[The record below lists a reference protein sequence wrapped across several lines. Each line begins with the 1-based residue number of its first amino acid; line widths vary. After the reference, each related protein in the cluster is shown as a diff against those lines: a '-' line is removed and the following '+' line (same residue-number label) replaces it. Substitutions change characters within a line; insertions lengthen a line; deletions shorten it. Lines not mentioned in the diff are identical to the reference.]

1 MMLRAFR
8 PAGGLRYGLLALTLT
23 VVLTAVASDP
33 ADARWRRK
41 HLRAGPAYTPPYAA
55 LVVDANTGR
64 VLHEANPDAQRHPA
78 SLTKIM
84 TLYLLFEQLESGKLK
99 LDSKLDVS
107 DHASQQA
114 PSKLG
119 LLPGQQIAVEDAIRA
134 LVTKS
139 ANDAAV
145 VVAEAIGGDE
155 ETFAKM
161 MTRKARALGMSRTTY
176 VNASGLPDDDQISTA
191 RDQVTLGRAIQD
203 RFPRY
208 YRYFQTSSF
217 SYRGHAMRNH
227 NKLLGRVE
235 GVDGIKTGYT
245 RASGFNL
252 VSSVRRGNRHIV
264 AVVLGGASG
273 GARDARMR
281 SLIEQHIASAAT
293 NRTIAKITETSDVT
307 ASAKSVTTAPVAGTA
322 LAAEPR
328 FEPRLAREDAALAM
342 VAAAAAEKPE
352 ITAPPTAQPAAQQQT
367 PSLAKPPLSG
377 STDPIAP
384 VRVKTITVK
393 AGNVQTASL
402 YPLVTPAPQATVAP
416 AHFAKSGPA
425 HGSAASATNAVTN
438 APANGS
444 SNSTVAP
451 TNTAAT
457 MPSEAPLPPP
467 PGARPGILGVLP
479 VEPPRGAVYQTA
491 SAASAPIPAPTTAP
505 AQTTVVKTR
514 PTKGPWLIQVG
525 AFPKET
531 EAQERLREAQTKG
544 KTLLAKAAPF
554 TEKFVKGEQEY
565 YRARFDGLTQAS
577 AEAACK
583 YFKRNDIA
591 CMTIKN

>member
-8 PAGGLRYGLLALTLT
+8 PAGGLRYGLLAFTLA
-23 VVLTAVASDP
+23 VAVTAIASDP
-33 ADARWRRK
+33 ADARWRRAK
-41 HLRAGPAYTPPYAA
+41 HFRAGPAYNPPYAA
-55 LVVDANTGR
+55 LVVDANSGR
-64 VLHEANPDAQRHPA
+64 VLHEASADALRHPA

-84 TLYLLFEQLESGKLK
+84 TLYLLFEQIEAGKLK

-139 ANDAAV
+139 ANDVAV

-155 ETFAKM
+155 ESFAKM

-176 VNASGLPDDDQISTA
+176 VNASGLPDDDQITTA

-208 YRYFQTSSF
+208 YKYFQTASF
-217 SYRGHAMRNH
+217 TYRGHAMRNH
-227 NKLLGRVE
+227 NHLLGRVE
-235 GVDGIKTGYT
+235 GIDGIKTGYT

-252 VSSVRRGNRHIV
+252 VSSVRRGGRHIV
-264 AVVLGGASG
+264 AVVLGGTSG

-281 SLIEQHIASAAT
+281 ALIEQHIASAAV
-293 NRTIAKITETSDVT
+293 NRTVAKISEGADATVT
-307 ASAKSVTTAPVAGTA
+307 ASAKPA
-322 LAAEPR
+322 LAAPAAAAPAVTAPET
-328 FEPRLAREDAALAM
+328 RLVREDAAPTVVAAASERLA
-342 VAAAAAEKPE
+342 VAAAAP
-352 ITAPPTAQPAAQQQT
+352 APVQPAAQPS
-367 PSLAKPPLSG
+367 PSLARPPLSG

-402 YPLVTPAPQATVAP
+402 YPLVAPAPQATVAP
-416 AHFAKSGPA
+416 AHFAKG
-425 HGSAASATNAVTN
+425 
-438 APANGS
+438 APAGG
-444 SNSTVAP
+444 VAP
-451 TNTAAT
+451 APATTATAAAA
-457 MPSEAPLPPP
+457 PAPGDAPLPPP
-467 PGARPGILGVLP
+467 PGAKPGVLGVLP
-479 VEPPRGAVYQTA
+479 VEASRGSLYQTA
-491 SAASAPIPAPTTAP
+491 SAGSVPVPAPATES
-505 AQTTVVKTR
+505 TVSRAVK
-514 PTKGPWLIQVG
+514 PKGPWLIQVG
-525 AFPKET
+525 AFPNEA
-531 EAQERLREAQTKG
+531 EAQERLRAAQAMG
-544 KTLLAKAAPF
+544 KTVLAKAEPF
-554 TEKFVKGEQEY
+554 TEKFVKGSQEY
-565 YRARFDGLTQAS
+565 YRARFDRLSQSG